1 MRFLLKAA
9 FWLTIVAL
17 FLPAG
22 ENAKSSAP
30 QVGASEAISAAGAAV
45 ADARQFCSRQPDVCV
60 VGSQAASVLGQK
72 AQNGA
77 KMLYEFLSDRLGPD
91 ETGSVPAGEP
101 GGERNATFPAHADTG
116 RRGAGVA
123 RSGATQ
129 GHPGKTPRLAG
140 MLPAEAELAGSAR
153 ATSAAMAGPRAGPLP
168 YPLAAFLCT
177 GPSYTSSSGMP
188 ICWA

>member
-60 VGSQAASVLGQK
+60 VGAQAASVLGQK

-77 KMLYEFLSDRLGPD
+77 KMLYEFLSDRLSSD
-91 ETGSVPAGEP
+91 ETGSVPADRSAGTASSQHTLTPADLTPAWRGPEP
-101 GGERNATFPAHADTG
+101 RKDTPA
-116 RRGAGVA
+116 RR
-123 RSGATQ
+123 
-129 GHPGKTPRLAG
+129 
-140 MLPAEAELAGSAR
+140 PA
-153 ATSAAMAGPRAGPLP
+153 
-168 YPLAAFLCT
+168 
-177 GPSYTSSSGMP
+177 
-188 ICWA
+188 